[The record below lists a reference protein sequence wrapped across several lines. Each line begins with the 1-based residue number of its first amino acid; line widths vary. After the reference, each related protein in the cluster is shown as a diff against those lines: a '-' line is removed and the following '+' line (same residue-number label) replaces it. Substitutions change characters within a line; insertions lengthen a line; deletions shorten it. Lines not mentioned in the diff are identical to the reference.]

1 MLAEAQGISKI
12 IIVCGRTDLRRGI
25 DGFARIIGSKYEL
38 AAYVAIRI
46 SSVTQDQNIGTNMC
60 SLFLL
65 VKIHTW
71 QRGKPC
77 Q

>member
-38 AAYVAIRI
+38 NPFALT
-46 SSVTQDQNIGTNMC
+46 S
-60 SLFLL
+60 
-65 VKIHTW
+65 
-71 QRGKPC
+71 
-77 Q
+77 